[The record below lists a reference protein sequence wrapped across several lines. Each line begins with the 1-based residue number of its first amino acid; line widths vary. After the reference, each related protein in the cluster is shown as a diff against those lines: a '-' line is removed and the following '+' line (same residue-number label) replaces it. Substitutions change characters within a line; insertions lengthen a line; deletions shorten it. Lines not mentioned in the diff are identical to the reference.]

1 MPGAEPNAALP
12 LDLPF
17 RADPA
22 DSDPFRKVVVT
33 SWSHFCGVAGGE

>member
-1 MPGAEPNAALP
+1 MPGAEPNAALL
-12 LDLPF
+12 LDLLF
-17 RADPA
+17 RADPG

>member
-1 MPGAEPNAALP
+1 MPGAEPNTALL
-12 LDLPF
+12 LDLTF
-17 RADPA
+17 RARPD